1 MTTGNVHEQIAVWV
15 TEVQS
20 YWGLLEKSVKYTLVL
35 SNLRGVGGSYSAT
48 PIDRW
53 LRVAS

>member
-20 YWGLLEKSVKYTLVL
+20 YWGLLEKSVKYTLEL
-35 SNLRGVGGSYSAT
+35 SNLRGGGGIYSAT